1 MNWPAGASWL
11 WLALVLAGVAGGA
24 TATATVATAATTI
37 SAAPVRESYVPFE
50 TTGEVI
56 SNHDGD
62 TFKLQTP
69 DQGVLTV
76 RFSGM
81 DTPETGQAYWKS
93 ARRALSGLV
102 RGQPVTVHCYKK
114 SHDRDVCRVFAGTG
128 NRVLDVGL
136 EMVKAGMAWHAFQF
150 VREQT
155 EAERVAYTEAETRA
169 RHAKVGLWAE
179 SDPMPP
185 WECRKLRKAGQ
196 KCR

>member
-1 MNWPAGASWL
+1 MNLLSTPLLPLAIGFSSTPA
-11 WLALVLAGVAGGA
+11 LAAAPSSSYTPF
-24 TATATVATAATTI
+24 TATGSV
-37 SAAPVRESYVPFE
+37 V
-50 TTGEVI
+50 

-69 DQGVLTV
+69 DRGILTI

-81 DTPETGQAYWKS
+81 DTPESSQAYWKS
-93 ARRALSGLV
+93 ARRALAGLV
-102 RGQPVTVHCYKK
+102 KGQPVTVHCYKK

-128 NRVLDVGL
+128 RQERDVGL

-150 VREQT
+150 AREQT
-155 EAERVAYTEAETRA
+155 EAERVAYTDAETRA

-179 SDPMPP
+179 PDPQPP

-196 KCR
+196 KWR